1 MPSKVAMKCK
11 VCRQFGE
18 SVCGRPRCAVKRR
31 QTPPGQHGPL
41 KAAKRRRQTDYGK
54 QLTEKQKARAIYNI
68 LEKQFRKYVAS
79 ATTHKGNT
87 AVNLQRMLENR
98 LDNAVYRLGLAP
110 TRRAAR
116 QMVGHGLIFVDGKAL
131 SIPSYQVSVGQTI
144 SVKPKIQKGKL
155 GDSIAPRLENM
166 TLPSWLTLDTAA
178 MSGKVVS
185 EATEADF
192 DKSFDAGQ
200 IIEFY
205 SR

>member
-54 QLTEKQKARAIYNI
+54 QLMEKQKARALYNI
-68 LEKQFRKYVAS
+68 LEKQFRKYVAT

-87 AVNLQRMLENR
+87 SINLRKLLEGR

-116 QMVGHGLIFVDGKAL
+116 QMVGHGNILVDGKML
-131 SIPSYQVSVGQTI
+131 NIPSYQVSVGQII
-144 SVKPKIQKGKL
+144 SVKEKISKGKL
-155 GDSIAPRLENM
+155 GDTIAGRLENM
-166 TLPSWLTLDTAA
+166 TLPSWLTLDVAA
-178 MSGKVVS
+178 MS
-185 EATEADF
+185 
-192 DKSFDAGQ
+192 
-200 IIEFY
+200 
-205 SR
+205 